1 MQKINPDP
9 SKVRDRTYITYRR
22 LWLDSMLDA
31 FTPNMH
37 GIVVDLGG
45 KRKRKRGYFQAPE
58 HQAQAWWYINL
69 DWETAPNIF
78 ADVTQVPIAGQY
90 TDCIICT
97 EVLEHLPNP
106 QSCVDEIYR
115 LLRSNGIAF
124 VSVPFFYPVHA
135 DPFDCQ
141 RFTDDGLRHLFRDFK
156 SVDVIRMGGYAGVLG
171 LILELGAAGIAGD
184 TFLQKLVSWMMRRSS
199 RWMCS
204 YDLSVNAYESPAWS
218 KFTTGY
224 FVRAVR

>member
-1 MQKINPDP
+1 MQTIQPDP
-9 SKVRDRTYITYRR
+9 SKVWDKSYITYRR

-31 FTPNMH
+31 FAPNMH
-37 GIVVDLGG
+37 GVVVDLGG
-45 KRKRKRGYFQAPE
+45 KQERKRGSFQPPE

-78 ADVTQVPIAGQY
+78 ADVAQVPFARQY
-90 TDCIICT
+90 VDCIICT

-115 LLRSNGIAF
+115 LLRNNGIAF
-124 VSVPFFYPVHA
+124 VSVPFLYPVHA
-135 DPFDCQ
+135 DPFDFQ
-141 RFTDDGLRHLFRDFK
+141 RFTGDGLRNLFRDFK
-156 SVDVIRMGGYAGVLG
+156 SVEVIPMGGYTGVLG
-171 LILELGAAGIAGD
+171 LMFELGAAGIAGD
-184 TFLQKLVSWMMRRSS
+184 TLLKKIFRLGMRRIS
-199 RWMCS
+199 RWLCS
-204 YDLSVNAYESPAWS
+204 YDLSANAHESLVWS